1 VRSQRLPYVS
11 ESAVNGRTY
20 FYYRRGG
27 VSGGAKVG
35 QWSGATAALR
45 PEYNPAIG

>member
-1 VRSQRLPYVS
+1 MPKLTDRFLTTFKPAAGRKDRLAFDT
-11 ESAVNGRTY
+11 ECR
-20 FYYRRGG
+20 G

-45 PEYNPAIG
+45 PE